1 MPVVLSE
8 SRRQQLRQKCRRMAI
23 LMIQH
28 LLLIEDD
35 PMIGRGLVRALSDE
49 GIRVEWC
56 QDAGSG
62 EAILEQ
68 GQPALALLD
77 LGLPD
82 KSGMDVLI
90 RARKQYP
97 DLPILIITAR
107 DDVDDR
113 VAGLE
118 AGADDYV
125 IKPFGMKELLARIR
139 AVLRRVDQPDNHV
152 LTNGE
157 ITLNTL
163 THEASY
169 RNRTV
174 VLPAREFSLLQFLTT
189 NPGKIFSRDQIEQRL
204 YEWNRDVSNNALDVL
219 IYSLRKK
226 FDNEIIR
233 NVRGIGWMVLKHP
246 HQIH

>member
-1 MPVVLSE
+1 
-8 SRRQQLRQKCRRMAI
+8 
-23 LMIQH
+23 MIQQ

-35 PMIGRGLVRALSDE
+35 PMIGRGLMRALNDE
-49 GIRVEWC
+49 GISVEWC
-56 QDAGSG
+56 HDATSG
-62 EAILEQ
+62 ETALLRAR
-68 GQPALALLD
+68 PALVLLD

-82 KSGMDVLI
+82 KSGMDVL
-90 RARKQYP
+90 ATSRKRHP
-97 DLPILIITAR
+97 DVPILIITAR

-118 AGADDYV
+118 AGADDYI

-139 AVLRRVDQPDNHV
+139 AVLRRIEPAGSHL

-157 ITLNTL
+157 ISLNTL

-169 RNRTV
+169 RNRSV
-174 VLPAREFSLLQFLTT
+174 ILPAREFSLLLFLTS

-204 YEWNRDVSNNALDVL
+204 YEWNRDVTNNALDVL

-246 HQIH
+246 HQAN